1 MSLGAFR
8 FSKLKKL
15 LKEGKDLWMLAAG
28 GKNAQSYVIDP
39 IAAVAAAIERK
50 PRKPIYH
57 LPGPTEISPSTLAV

>member
-1 MSLGAFR
+1 
-8 FSKLKKL
+8 
-15 LKEGKDLWMLAAG
+15 MLAAG